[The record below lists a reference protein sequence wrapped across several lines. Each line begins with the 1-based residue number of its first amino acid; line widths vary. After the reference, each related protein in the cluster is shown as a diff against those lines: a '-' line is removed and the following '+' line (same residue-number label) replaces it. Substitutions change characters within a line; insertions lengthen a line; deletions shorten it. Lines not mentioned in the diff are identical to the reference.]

1 MDLEAKRDSRVL
13 KLSGGQQRRLDV
25 AIALAGNPD
34 LLFLDEPT
42 TGFDPSARHEA
53 WEVIKNLAALGKTVL
68 LTTHYM
74 EEAQYLADQV
84 AVISNGQI
92 VAEGHAGHHREPGA
106 GPGQDPLPAA
116 GGGHAA
122 RRPHRG
128 ARPGRADRTG
138 ARRPDRHLAPA
149 HRLGAGPARGAHRA
163 GGHPALAGG
172 RLSEADRRCG
182 RAGRAAGRGR
192 SGPQERMAQVMNT
205 AALTLS
211 QVRYVNKAFWRN
223 PASAFFI
230 FAFPLMFLVIFT
242 ALLGHG
248 TLRISPTQV
257 VNVST
262 YYVAAMASFGVIS
275 ACYTNIAIS
284 VSFQRDT
291 GVLKRINGTPLPSSA
306 FLGARMVQA
315 LLVAILLVVITAA
328 FGRVF
333 YSASVP
339 AGLTLLRF
347 LVMLLVGAASF
358 CALGFA
364 ITAVIPNADA
374 APAIVNASILPLLF
388 LSGVFIPLG
397 SNAPAWIVWI
407 ARIFPVWH
415 FAKGMQAGFLGTAF
429 SWTDV
434 LVVAAWGLGGLL
446 FAIRFFS
453 WEPRT

>member
-1 MDLEAKRDSRVL
+1 M
-13 KLSGGQQRRLDV
+13 
-25 AIALAGNPD
+25 N
-34 LLFLDEPT
+34 
-42 TGFDPSARHEA
+42 
-53 WEVIKNLAALGKTVL
+53 AATLTV
-68 LTTHYM
+68 
-74 EEAQYLADQV
+74 
-84 AVISNGQI
+84 
-92 VAEGHAGHHREPGA
+92 
-106 GPGQDPLPAA
+106 
-116 GGGHAA
+116 
-122 RRPHRG
+122 
-128 ARPGRADRTG
+128 
-138 ARRPDRHLAPA
+138 
-149 HRLGAGPARGAHRA
+149 
-163 GGHPALAGG
+163 
-172 RLSEADRRCG
+172 
-182 RAGRAAGRGR
+182 
-192 SGPQERMAQVMNT
+192 
-205 AALTLS
+205 S
-211 QVRYVNKAFWRN
+211 QVRYTNKAFWRN

-248 TLRISPTQV
+248 TVRVSPVKV
-257 VNVST
+257 VDTST

-291 GVLKRINGTPLPSSA
+291 GVLKRTNGTPLPSPA
-306 FLGARMVQA
+306 FLGARMVHA
-315 LLVAILLVVITAA
+315 LLIGILLVVITAG
-328 FGRVF
+328 FGRLL
-333 YSASVP
+333 YSASIP
-339 AGLTLLRF
+339 TGLTLLRF

-434 LVVAAWGLGGLL
+434 VIVAAWGLAGLL
-446 FAIRFFS
+446 ASVRFFS